1 MQVIDKR
8 YFGQRGFK
16 YILRLSL
23 AFAAGACAPS
33 RPAGQPPRSVTGA
46 NEVQVITDRSS
57 YRAGDPITL
66 TVHNS
71 SADTVTFNPCARA
84 LEHEQAGKWT
94 AVPEPQ
100 RICTME
106 AWILAPGERRAGPTE
121 LPAELAAGRY
131 RAVLAFTIESAAPSA
146 GRTEGRTAPFAVER

>member
-57 YRAGDPITL
+57 YRAGDPIT
-66 TVHNS
+66 TENS
-71 SADTVTFNPCARA
+71 
-84 LEHEQAGKWT
+84 
-94 AVPEPQ
+94 AV
-100 RICTME
+100 
-106 AWILAPGERRAGPTE
+106 AVILA
-121 LPAELAAGRY
+121 
-131 RAVLAFTIESAAPSA
+131 
-146 GRTEGRTAPFAVER
+146 